1 MSCTIKL
8 NVDGSINNVLTP
20 DGKES
25 RLFKQIARL
34 PHINSLEE
42 ALEIFKNTYSE
53 KMGVFKKEK
62 VSEPQ
67 KVELD
72 QEALDKL
79 KKLSQDI
86 SMAATPKIKD
96 KLQKQADNFMEDV
109 ILKNLQENKVLQK
122 EC

>member
-67 KVELD
+67 KVELN
-72 QEALDKL
+72 QEALDEL

-96 KLQKQADNFMEDV
+96 KLQKQADNLMEDV